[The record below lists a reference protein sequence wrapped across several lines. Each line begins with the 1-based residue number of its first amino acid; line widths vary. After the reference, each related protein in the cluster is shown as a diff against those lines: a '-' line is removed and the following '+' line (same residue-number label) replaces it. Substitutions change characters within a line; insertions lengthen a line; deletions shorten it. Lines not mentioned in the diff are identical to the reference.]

1 MSKNHKGWKSKKGP
15 GYVKS
20 HDACRNG
27 VSRKALDIEP
37 LTDEQWVEKGWKPA
51 PEVDEQHVY
60 NMKIAADKIVFLPA
74 TINKDGTVENM
85 RQFIV
90 EKDGPEQG
98 HWGERADG
106 KRIWIEG
113 QHNYKR
119 QMNPHT
125 HEHVTGTNLMN
136 RNTRLEMQGD
146 KKRNEVTGK
155 TYTLPSKNLEVEA
168 RISRYGR
175 TVNVKK
181 APGCASARAVERA
194 LQHVQNK
201 TANFFEGKESKNTNT
216 NLAPDNSIVES
227 QVQSGAGST
236 ISPVGVEAHV

>member
-1 MSKNHKGWKSKKGP
+1 MSKNKKGWKSKKGP

-20 HDACRNG
+20 HEACRNG
-27 VSRKALDIEP
+27 VSRKAQVVTEM
-37 LTDEQWVEKGWKPA
+37 TDEQLAEKGWKPA

-74 TINKDGTVENM
+74 VIKKDGTVENI
-85 RQFIV
+85 RQFVV
-90 EKDGPEQG
+90 EADGPQQG
-98 HWGERADG
+98 HWANVNG
-106 KRIWIEG
+106 KRQWIDG
-113 QHNYKR
+113 QHCYPR

-125 HEHVTGTNLMN
+125 HEHVTGTNIMN
-136 RNTRLEMQGD
+136 RNSRVKMLGS
-146 KKRNEVTGK
+146 KGRNETTGR
-155 TYTLPSKNLEVEA
+155 TYTMPSENLENEA

-194 LQHVQNK
+194 LQHVQNR
-201 TANFFEGKESKNTNT
+201 TANFFEANKNNT
-216 NLAPDNSIVES
+216 NLAPDNSIES